1 MAASIQL
8 GRKLGYKDVLIVE
21 KGTDIGGTW
30 RDNVYPGAGQSSS
43 SSPGIEAHVVGSQGT
58 IFLSLCTVSA

>member
-43 SSPGIEAHVVGSQGT
+43 SSLGIES
-58 IFLSLCTVSA
+58 